1 MSFLMANWKCLLEV
15 HTCWYHWKIT
25 PYINAM
31 IIRTP
36 TVILSFDSS
45 SEKDYPTVTRSPRQ
59 QITRLLLQ
67 SRCNSPF
74 RFVMYRFWKPGSVIL
89 FWHASWLSEMNTC
102 IPNTTHNHAA
112 SCSVKLSPSLKSSG
126 VAFINVECAQKEAY
140 AVFDTNFGIYQ
151 KQPWYGKCAHL
162 HTLIHNMFDWCSLQ
176 YTLETICKP
185 TY

>member
-1 MSFLMANWKCLLEV
+1 
-15 HTCWYHWKIT
+15 
-25 PYINAM
+25 
-31 IIRTP
+31 
-36 TVILSFDSS
+36 
-45 SEKDYPTVTRSPRQ
+45 
-59 QITRLLLQ
+59 
-67 SRCNSPF
+67 
-74 RFVMYRFWKPGSVIL
+74 MYRFWKPGSVIL

-140 AVFDTNFGIYQ
+140 AVFDTNFVIYQ

-176 YTLETICKP
+176 YTLETNCKP
-185 TY
+185 TYSLGYQFLEKNPLKLGQLLPAIPLYAIISEYFSGWAVPSFSLIR